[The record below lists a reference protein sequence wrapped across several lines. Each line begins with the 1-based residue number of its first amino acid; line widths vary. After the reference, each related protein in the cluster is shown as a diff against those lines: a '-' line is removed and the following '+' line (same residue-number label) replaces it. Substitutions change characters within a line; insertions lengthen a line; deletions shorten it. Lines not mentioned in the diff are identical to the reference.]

1 MNKLENNTSETLDS
15 EDNIS
20 ELDWLIS
27 NDVKAFLE
35 EKETENLPEIEEIN
49 AKIKTFGNPES
60 PNSKDVVGS
69 DCNIYKENKANL
81 AQNERINDKIE
92 YN

>member
-1 MNKLENNTSETLDS
+1 MIILKNNTSEILNS

-35 EKETENLPEIEEIN
+35 ENESENLPEIDEIN
-49 AKIKTFGNPES
+49 ANISTFE
-60 PNSKDVVGS
+60 KR
-69 DCNIYKENKANL
+69 
-81 AQNERINDKIE
+81 QF
-92 YN
+92 